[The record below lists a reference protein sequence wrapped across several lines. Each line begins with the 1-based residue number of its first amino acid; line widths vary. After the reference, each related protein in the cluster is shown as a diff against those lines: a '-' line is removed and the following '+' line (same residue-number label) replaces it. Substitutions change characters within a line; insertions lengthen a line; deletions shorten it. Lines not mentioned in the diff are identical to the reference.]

1 MAWDD
6 DKNIKIWMNGEFVKW
21 EDANIHV
28 LSHVVHYGSAV
39 FEGLRCYENKNGS
52 GIFRLKDHVDR
63 LFNSAKIYNM
73 PIPNTK
79 EEISEAIKETVRINN
94 LKSCYIRPISFR
106 GYGELGVTPVNC
118 PVNTTI
124 AAWEWGSYLGEE
136 GMTKGVKVGVS
147 SWRKPAPDTLP
158 TLAKAA
164 ANYMNS
170 QLAKME
176 AAENGFDECIQL
188 DYQGHVGEGSGENIF
203 MIKIGEELACEK
215 RYAHERDHALPVL
228 QVQHAR
234 RESEVEE
241 YAAQEEHEKD
251 RVQRVQHLAGEHLVV
266 LVRLAGHE
274 VRDHDEDLNGQHAQ
288 VRPVQADRQPR
299 LREIEAEQRGEHQ
312 HAGKHEAVVPHMRL
326 LGPPRGERRQGMG
339 YVMDMIYCIT
349 LRSDLQWSLQK

>member
-106 GYGELGVTPVNC
+106 GYGELGLTPINC
-118 PVNTTI
+118 PVTTAI

-203 MIKIGEELACEK
+203 MIKNEK
-215 RYAHERDHALPVL
+215 IYTPTLSSSVLDGITRATIIQIAKDLGYEVIERPI
-228 QVQHAR
+228 Q
-234 RESEVEE
+234 RESLYIADELFFTGSAAEVTPIRSV
-241 YAAQEEHEKD
+241 D
-251 RVQRVQHLAGEHLVV
+251 G
-266 LVRLAGHE
+266 
-274 VRDHDEDLNGQHAQ
+274 
-288 VRPVQADRQPR
+288 
-299 LREIEAEQRGEHQ
+299 REIGIGSRGPITEEIQTAFFDIVEAKVEDKYNWLE
-312 HAGKHEAVVPHMRL
+312 
-326 LGPPRGERRQGMG
+326 
-339 YVMDMIYCIT
+339 YI
-349 LRSDLQWSLQK
+349 